1 MARDKASFLAAQR
14 ADEEERLFISR
25 IEDMVKLCEKTYTAR
40 FSPFLSE
47 AEAALAGRFLEYIHA
62 ENYIF
67 YGGYENAG
75 RVILGVF
82 PQFEQPSEEDFPIER
97 VKFSGRGAGALTHRD
112 ILGSLMSLG
121 ITRGSVGDIVRSGD
135 ASYEAYY
142 AMLSPAAADM
152 ALMQIVKIGRAGVKC
167 ESARGERIVR
177 EDRFSEISGTIASL
191 RLDCVL
197 SLALR
202 ASREKAA
209 GLIRSGSVS
218 VNHGITESVSEILS
232 EGDVLSVRGYGRF
245 ILDRIGD
252 RTKKDRL
259 HITVKK
265 YL

>member
-1 MARDKASFLAAQR
+1 MPRDKASFLAAER
-14 ADEEERLFISR
+14 AGEEEKLFISR
-25 IEDMVKLCEKTYTAR
+25 IEDMVRICEKTYTSR
-40 FSPFLSE
+40 FSAFLTE
-47 AEAALAGRFLEYIHA
+47 AEAARAIRFLEYIHA
-62 ENYIF
+62 ENYML

-82 PQFEQPSEEDFPIER
+82 PQFEEPSEEDFPIER
-97 VKFSGRGAGALTHRD
+97 VKISGRGADSLTHRD

-121 ITRGSVGDIVRSGD
+121 ITRSSVGDIVRSG
-135 ASYEAYY
+135 EAFY

-152 ALMQIVKIGRAGVKC
+152 ALMQITKIGRTGVKC
-167 ESARGERIVR
+167 ESARDERIVR
-177 EDRFSEISGTIASL
+177 EDSFSEISGTIASL

-197 SLALR
+197 SLTLR
-202 ASREKAA
+202 VSREKAA
-209 GLIRSGSVS
+209 QLIRSGAVS
-218 VNHGITESVSEILS
+218 VDHAVTESVSESVS
-232 EGDVLSVRGYGRF
+232 EGNILSVRGHGRF